1 MNLAS
6 LLETYQALENE
17 DKYLAIMAE
26 VERLGS
32 LDVLKNKLEPNLLTF
47 YMGLN
52 LIGNWQS
59 EGFYF
64 LFAEGYRLLPYL
76 SNTLEALGL
85 FDLKKEFEVCLTWLK
100 AYFKEKGL
108 VFLDFSKPIDEVNHY
123 DFINFL
129 SSPNLK
135 ISEPLLNEI
144 PKEERKQI
152 SKTYKQSLARLDD
165 EAERY
170 FGYGTKENGFF
181 VLTDFLNRLDATQT
195 PHKETKG
202 KNDD

>member
-6 LLETYQALENE
+6 LLEAYQALENE

-32 LDVLKNKLEPNLLTF
+32 FDVLKNELEPNLLTF

-76 SNTLEALGL
+76 SSTLEALEL
-85 FDLKKEFEVCLTWLK
+85 FDLKKEFDACLTWLG
-100 AYFKEKGL
+100 AYFMEKRL
-108 VFLDFSKPIDEVNHY
+108 VFLDFSKPIDEAKHY
-123 DFINFL
+123 KFINFL
-129 SSPNLK
+129 SNPRFTLSHPVLTK
-135 ISEPLLNEI
+135 I
-144 PKEERKQI
+144 PKDERKEVCQA
-152 SKTYKQSLARLDD
+152 YKKHLARLD
-165 EAERY
+165 EIAERY
-170 FGYGTKENGFF
+170 FGYDTEENGFF
-181 VLTDFLNRLDATQT
+181 VLTDFLNRLEATQK

-202 KNDD
+202 KR